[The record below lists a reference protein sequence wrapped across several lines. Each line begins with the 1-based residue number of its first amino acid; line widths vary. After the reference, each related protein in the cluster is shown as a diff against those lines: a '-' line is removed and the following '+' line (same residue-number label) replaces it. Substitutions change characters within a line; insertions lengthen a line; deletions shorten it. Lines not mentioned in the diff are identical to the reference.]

1 LFALVIFVSGSS
13 TKRAVTVRSAV
24 IFTRQPPLPEQA
36 PDQPANPEPRAG
48 FAVSLTDFPLSKLW
62 EQLVPQLMPAG
73 ELVTEPRP
81 EPVFNTVRRRRVLS
95 STPCRLPALSM

>member
-1 LFALVIFVSGSS
+1 MFALVIFISGSS

-24 IFTRQPPLPEQA
+24 IFTRQPSLPEQA

-73 ELVTEPRP
+73 ELVTQPPP
-81 EPVFNTVRRRRVLS
+81 EPLLHTLQPRWGLARSPRSF
-95 STPCRLPALSM
+95 A

>member
-1 LFALVIFVSGSS
+1 MFALVIFISGSS

-24 IFTRQPPLPEQA
+24 IFTRQPSLPEQA

-73 ELVTEPRP
+73 GLGTQPPP
-81 EPVFNTVRRRRVLS
+81 EALFGPPPRRRVLT
-95 STPCRLPALSM
+95 STPPPLPG